1 MPSLPSELKCLIVEL
16 CSGSP
21 SSLAALARTH
31 TSYQRE
37 AEKVLYDTISIFTSS
52 NESLKCMETLA
63 TNPEKAALVHFL
75 IIEYA
80 RDNYI
85 ENRRVTTYL
94 SKSLINMHSLSD
106 FRVRSHPGNEAEMSG
121 LGNIMWSVCKY
132 LIFSK
137 PSNDSVGDT
146 VKVIFDY
153 TLFTATTFSTF
164 LKSLRLKP
172 NCRYLDYIPL
182 VVRETS

>member
-1 MPSLPSELKCLIVEL
+1 M
-16 CSGSP
+16 
-21 SSLAALARTH
+21 
-31 TSYQRE
+31 
-37 AEKVLYDTISIFTSS
+37 LYDTIPIFTSS

-63 TNPEKAALVHFL
+63 TNPEKAGLARFL

-85 ENRRVTTYL
+85 ENRRMTTYL
-94 SKSLINMHSLSD
+94 RLSKSIINMHSLSD
-106 FRVRSHPGNEAEMSG
+106 FRVRSHPGNEVEMSG
-121 LGNIMWSVCKY
+121 LGKIMWSVCKY

-153 TLFTATTFSTF
+153 TFFTATTFSTF

-182 VVRETS
+182 AVRETS